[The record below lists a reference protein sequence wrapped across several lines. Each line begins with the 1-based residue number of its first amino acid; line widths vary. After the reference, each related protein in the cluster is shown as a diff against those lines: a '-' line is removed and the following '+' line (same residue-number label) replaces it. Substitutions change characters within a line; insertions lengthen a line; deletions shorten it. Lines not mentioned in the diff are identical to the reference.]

1 VGLRNRWLARS
12 LALATV
18 LGLTSVALLASSASA
33 QTGSVPGV
41 TPDSIKVGY
50 ISSDTGAA
58 SAIYKNAA
66 KACQAR
72 VDAQNAKGGVN
83 GRKIDLQAIDD
94 QSGGANLTAAKD
106 LVENRDSFI
115 VIDNSAL
122 AFLAQRYLT
131 GAGVPMIGPGFD
143 GNYYLDKANEN
154 LVISAIGN
162 QATVPGLTYDTPTRV
177 MKQLGAKKVAS
188 LGYSASP
195 SSAAAAKATNQYAA
209 PAQGLQ
215 AVYLNNTVDFGVTD
229 VGPIV
234 LGIKNSGADG
244 AYLPLNGDTN
254 FAIVQGLQQNGV
266 QMKANVL
273 ATGYGQAVLDQP
285 IAKTL
290 QPSDVII
297 SGFRPVELGGKAV
310 KQFQG
315 NLKKYSGL
323 TGVPD
328 LGTYTGYIMCDMFI
342 QGALAAGKNIT
353 RQNFVDAVRNLQNYN
368 GAGLTCQ
375 PLTLSAAK
383 FGTVDP
389 TACTWL
395 VGVKNGKF
403 VLLNKGKPITGKIV
417 GDPAL
422 LQQYG
427 VTGSSTATTAAPKS

>member
-1 VGLRNRWLARS
+1 MGLRNRWFVRALT
-12 LALATV
+12 LATV
-18 LGLTSVALLASSASA
+18 LGLSGVGLLTSTAAA

-41 TPDSIKVGY
+41 TADSIKLGY

-72 VDAQNAKGGVN
+72 IDAQNAKGGVN
-83 GRKIDLQAIDD
+83 GRKIDLQAVDD
-94 QSGGANLTAAKD
+94 QSGGGNLTGAKD
-106 LVENRDSFI
+106 LVENRNVFL

-162 QATVPGLTYDTPTRV
+162 EATVPGLTYDTPTRV
-177 MKQLGAKKVAS
+177 MKKLGATKVAS

-209 PAQGLQ
+209 PAQGLK

-254 FAIVQGLQQNGV
+254 VAIVQGLQQSGV
-266 QMKANVL
+266 NMKANVL
-273 ATGYGQAVLDQP
+273 ATGYGQGLLDQP
-285 IAKTL
+285 IAKTMT
-290 QPSDVII
+290 PSDVII
-297 SGFRPVELGGKAV
+297 SGFRPVELGGTTI

-315 NLKKYSGL
+315 NLKKYAGL

-342 QGALAAGKNIT
+342 KGAQAAGKNMT
-353 RQNFVDAVRNLQNYN
+353 RQSFVDAVRGLQNYN

-375 PLTLSAAK
+375 PITLSAAK

-395 VGVKNGKF
+395 IGVKNGKF

-427 VTGSSTATTAAPKS
+427 VTSGSSATTAAPK